1 MNGRLYDPLLNRF
14 LSPDSFVQMP
24 ESSQGFNRYSYC
36 LNNPLK
42 YTDPSGE
49 MFRIDDLLFV
59 ATIGTISGYTNAI
72 INGGNA
78 WRGAFYGGLSS
89 AATYGIGSSFGHTLG
104 TLGTEMLRAGC
115 HGLADGIIGT
125 IGGHKFG
132 TGFASGFLSSLTGSG
147 IQALGI
153 ESSNILIGGC
163 SITGGLASHVFGDDF
178 LYGANIG
185 MNIASY
191 NHGWKYDEKGNR
203 LYYELDE
210 VIVYGQRR
218 NFILNK
224 GRFINDFIYH

>member
-49 MFRIDDLLFV
+49 MFRIDDLFSV

-89 AATYGIGSSFGHTLG
+89 AATYGIGSSFGHTL
-104 TLGTEMLRAGC
+104 
-115 HGLADGIIGT
+115 
-125 IGGHKFG
+125 
-132 TGFASGFLSSLTGSG
+132 
-147 IQALGI
+147 
-153 ESSNILIGGC
+153 
-163 SITGGLASHVFGDDF
+163 
-178 LYGANIG
+178 
-185 MNIASY
+185 
-191 NHGWKYDEKGNR
+191 
-203 LYYELDE
+203 
-210 VIVYGQRR
+210 
-218 NFILNK
+218 
-224 GRFINDFIYH
+224 